1 MDQLTQHKNLEET
14 WKNQSLTYQ
23 MANIGSEVS
32 RAFKNQDKPT
42 RFEGA
47 FNRALELFDFSI
59 DAARERQD
67 TGALRELCRA
77 REEFCDYFNGN
88 AYCSDPA
95 KIQKYYDDFATLR

>member
-1 MDQLTQHKNLEET
+1 MDQIAQHKNLEET
-14 WKNQSLTYQ
+14 WKKQSLPYQ

-42 RFEGA
+42 RFRGA
-47 FNRALELFDFSI
+47 FERALELFDLSI
-59 DAARERQD
+59 DVAKERRAD
-67 TGALRELCRA
+67 ATLRELCRA

-88 AYCSDPA
+88 TYCSNFA